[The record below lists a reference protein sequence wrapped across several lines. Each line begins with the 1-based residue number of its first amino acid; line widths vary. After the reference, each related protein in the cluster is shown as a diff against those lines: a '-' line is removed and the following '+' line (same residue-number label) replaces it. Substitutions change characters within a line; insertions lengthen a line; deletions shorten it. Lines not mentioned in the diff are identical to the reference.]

1 MFRPPKGLAVLGLTL
16 AVALSLSACREGE
29 MGRPLSHDKGTYQ
42 GKADTPLDEATL
54 KALRQRTT
62 GQGHSGI

>member
-1 MFRPPKGLAVLGLTL
+1 MFRPLKGLGVIGLTL
-16 AVALSLSACREGE
+16 AVALSLSACRESE
-29 MGRPLSHDKGTYQ
+29 LGRPLSHDKGTYQ